1 MTEVAF
7 GPFRLDL
14 TQRQLTRGGSPVVLG
29 GRALDLLCVLVA
41 ARGQVVTKD
50 QLLSQVW
57 PDVVVEENNI
67 QVHVSA
73 LRKALDSGHATAS
86 YIATVPGRGYRFVGL
101 SNSLQTPEAASV
113 ARPSLTVPEK
123 PSIAVLPFANLSGD
137 VEQEYFA
144 EGISED
150 IITALTR
157 YRWFFVIARN
167 SSFSY
172 KGRHVDVKQ
181 VGAELGV
188 RYLLEGS
195 VRKSAQR
202 VRVTVQLVDASTAAQ
217 IWAERYDRD
226 VADVFTVQDEITE
239 RVAGAIEPEL
249 LKHEG
254 GQAALRSIGNLNAW
268 DLVRRGSWYFHQLS
282 EATHLRSR
290 ELFRDAVNL
299 APQLAEAHMW
309 LARAGTSIVSYG
321 WAEDDVAEMKEA
333 MDAAIKA
340 AQLDEKDAYAHYALA
355 MAHIFSC
362 SMQPALRFAQKSVD
376 LSPSFALGYLV
387 LGMARLYSGNAA
399 GALQPLEHGLR
410 LNPYDPQNFHWFRIL
425 GLAHYFSGRTE
436 LALEAALKALNVR
449 PSWPFTLETVVVCY
463 VTLGRLEDAK
473 ESLELMRQFAGPS
486 TDPTM
491 PLRVLNPTWSDQIS
505 AMLRRADHAT

>member
-14 TQRQLTRGGSPVVLG
+14 KQRQLTRGGSPVALG
-29 GRALDLLCVLVA
+29 SRALDLLCVLVA

-73 LRKALDSGHATAS
+73 LRKALDSGDATAS
-86 YIATVPGRGYRFVGL
+86 YIATLPGRGYRFIGL
-101 SNSLQTPEAASV
+101 SDPLQPSEAVGVAS
-113 ARPSLTVPEK
+113 PPLTVPER

-157 YRWFFVIARN
+157 HRWFFVIARN

-172 KGRHVDVKQ
+172 KGRHIDVKQ

-188 RYLLEGS
+188 RYVLEGS
-195 VRKSAQR
+195 VRKFAQR
-202 VRVTVQLVDASTAAQ
+202 VRVTVQLVAAGTGAQ

-226 VADVFTVQDEITE
+226 VADVFAVQDDITE

-254 GQAALRSIGNLNAW
+254 GQAAQRSIGSLNVW
-268 DLVRRGSWYFHQLS
+268 DLVRRGTWYFHQLT

-290 ELFRDAVNL
+290 ELFREAVHL
-299 APQLAEAHMW
+299 APELAEAHIW
-309 LARAGTSIVSYG
+309 LARAGVSIVSYG

-340 AQLDEKDAYAHYALA
+340 IQLDERDAYAHYALA
-355 MAHIFSC
+355 MAHIFSS

-376 LSPSFALGYLV
+376 LSPSFALGHLV
-387 LGMARLYSGNAA
+387 LGMARLYSGDAA
-399 GALQPLEHGLR
+399 GALRPLEHGLR

-425 GLAHYFSGRTE
+425 ALAYYFSGRTE
-436 LALEAALKALNVR
+436 VALEAALKALNVR
-449 PSWPFTLETVVVCY
+449 PSWPFTLETVAVCY
-463 VTLGRLEDAK
+463 VALGQLQDAK
-473 ESLELMRQFAGPS
+473 ETLDRMRQLAGRT

-505 AMLRRADHAT
+505 AMLRSADRLG